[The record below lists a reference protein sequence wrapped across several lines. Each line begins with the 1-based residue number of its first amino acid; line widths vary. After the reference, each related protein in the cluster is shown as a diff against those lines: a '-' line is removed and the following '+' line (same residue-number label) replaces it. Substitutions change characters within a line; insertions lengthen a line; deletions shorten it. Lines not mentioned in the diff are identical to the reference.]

1 MSMVRSIFSSVSF
14 EKLYIILPFLEC
26 ESSLAVNFLDKH
38 KWFINNGGFI
48 VLKCGGK
55 VNGAILNFL
64 NTNTILLEYADI
76 SLYSAWNQSLDYLKE
91 LNIDNNSYISF
102 LGLDDI
108 LCQNFCE
115 SVAKNMDKNIDFIYG
130 DIYSRLGNRYRRRYA
145 ERTPLLF
152 QKKSKYVFD
161 IFHPGMMNRWGLISS
176 FKFDQR
182 YYLAADLDFYIRL
195 SESHN
200 ITYLYIDG
208 IQSIVGA
215 DGISNDVNAKEVYK
229 KEWEMIEDK
238 LSVEIVKKSNRMT
251 ILSVISKNKTL
262 YKLIRDLYWKVVA
275 KRKFKC

>member
-1 MSMVRSIFSSVSF
+1 MSDKYKNIW
-14 EKLYIILPFLEC
+14 IISPMLGCQGCELITFIERHIYFLNDGGNIVVKV
-26 ESSLAVNFLDKH
+26 LGLLDKEALDSLNI
-38 KWFINNGGFI
+38 KGV
-48 VLKCGGK
+48 VLIQESDHG
-55 VNGAILNFL
+55 
-64 NTNTILLEYADI
+64 
-76 SLYSAWNQSLDYLKE
+76 LYEAWNQALQYLISI
-91 LNIDNNSYISF
+91 NISPDSCITF
-102 LGLDDI
+102 LGLDDT